1 MEKSPSGSR
10 FGRGA
15 LQKGG
20 DNIGGLSGNGLFCWC
35 VLVFLTDA
43 VVDGLWMLLWVRAA
57 SCTLGAVLPAAGRA
71 LRAPP
76 ARRDPWGR
84 VLQAPVPAMS
94 SQHRSPGSSS
104 SGTPCAGG
112 SAGTPLALS
121 RGADR
126 SSRCSAVAGS
136 PASHAAVRTS
146 HHSSHP
152 GASGAG

>member
-1 MEKSPSGSR
+1 MWFVRKCT
-10 FGRGA
+10 
-15 LQKGG
+15 
-20 DNIGGLSGNGLFCWC
+20 LFLWVRSC
-35 VLVFLTDA
+35 FLTAA
-43 VVDGLWMLLWVRAA
+43 VVDGLWVLAWVRAA

-94 SQHRSPGSSS
+94 SQHRLPGSSS

-112 SAGTPLALS
+112 SAGAPLPPC

-126 SSRCSAVAGS
+126 SSRCSAGAGS
-136 PASHAAVRTS
+136 PASRAAVRTS
-146 HHSSHP
+146 HRSSRAAA